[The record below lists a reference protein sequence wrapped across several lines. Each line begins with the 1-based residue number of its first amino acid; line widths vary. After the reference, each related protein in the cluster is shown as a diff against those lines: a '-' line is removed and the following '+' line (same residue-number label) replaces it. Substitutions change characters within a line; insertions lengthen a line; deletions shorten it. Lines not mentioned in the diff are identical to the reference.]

1 MTIRGKWTSLAVLLA
16 FVTGVAG
23 AAGLFEDDC
32 CSAACDTC
40 PIIYCK
46 TAPATSA
53 PKVDFA
59 AGVTVATLTPAILTE
74 RPILGR
80 FLFQIPSFLS
90 HEFRRPMRN

>member
-1 MTIRGKWTSLAVLLA
+1 MTIRGNMAALVLVA

-32 CSAACDTC
+32 CSPACDTC
-40 PIIYCK
+40 PIIYSK

-59 AGVTVATLTPAILTE
+59 AGATAVTRTPAIPAAQ
-74 RPILGR
+74 PILGR
-80 FLFQIPSFLS
+80 FSSQIPSFLS
-90 HEFRRPMRN
+90 HEFLRPMRN

>member
-1 MTIRGKWTSLAVLLA
+1 MTFRRKTVSAAVLLA

-32 CSAACDTC
+32 CSPACDPC
-40 PIIYCK
+40 PVVYCK

-53 PKVDFA
+53 PKVEFA
-59 AGVTVATLTPAILTE
+59 AGVTAATRTPAILAA

-80 FLFQIPSFLS
+80 SASQIPGFLS
-90 HEFRRPMRN
+90 HEFLRPMRN

>member
-1 MTIRGKWTSLAVLLA
+1 MTLLRKTVSAAILAA

-32 CSAACDTC
+32 CTPACDTC
-40 PIIYCK
+40 PVIYCK

-53 PKVDFA
+53 PKADFA
-59 AGVTVATLTPAILTE
+59 AGVTAATWIPAILPA
-74 RPILGR
+74 RSILGR
-80 FLFQIPSFLS
+80 SVSQIPGFLS